1 MVTVKLFF
9 TFFIPRAQDII
20 KNLNTLVY
28 IINFTDEDNF

>member
-1 MVTVKLFF
+1 MVTVKLFY
-9 TFFIPRAQDII
+9 TFFISRAQDII